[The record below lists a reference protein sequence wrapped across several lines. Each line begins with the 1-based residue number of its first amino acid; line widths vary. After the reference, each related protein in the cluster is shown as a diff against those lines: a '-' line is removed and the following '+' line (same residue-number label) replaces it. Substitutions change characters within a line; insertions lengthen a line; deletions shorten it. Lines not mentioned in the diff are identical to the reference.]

1 MHASK
6 IDLSSIQVNPANYHL
21 WDFAGVD
28 GLQVAI
34 ALFSSSV
41 THLAPFQSLTA
52 EFNHQPC
59 SVLRLCEN
67 NFRVVL
73 LDDDDAIQGAIAN
86 LGLKVW
92 VKRGDRTAILLFPAE
107 EGLARLLDIATTKP
121 IYTLSP
127 FPLNRAVPARINGI
141 AILAWHHLWHGQ
153 PKLAIQVAISDLD
166 SFLADTSGFN
176 AG

>member
-1 MHASK
+1 MT
-6 IDLSSIQVNPANYHL
+6 LQPNSIEVNPANYYL

-34 ALFSSSV
+34 ALFSTEV

-59 SVLRLCEN
+59 SVVRLCEN
-67 NFRVVL
+67 NFRVAL
-73 LDDDDAIQGAIAN
+73 PTGDDAIQGAIAN

-92 VKRGDRTAILLFPAE
+92 VKRGDRTATLLLPAE
-107 EGLARLLDIATTKP
+107 EGLERLSQIATTKP

-127 FPLNRAVPARINGI
+127 FPLHRAVPARINGI
-141 AILAWHHLWHGQ
+141 AILAWHHLWNGQ
-153 PKLAIQVAISDLD
+153 PKLAIQTAIQD
-166 SFLADTSGFN
+166 SEVIQSAFGIPFSKNL
-176 AG
+176 